1 MLARLRRLPRRT
13 LGLLLIAVLVAVP
26 LGAVAIRSLALLGV
40 AGRLR
45 HAAAERGLR
54 ASWRSLDFA
63 RPLTIRVRGLT
74 ASRPARGDTLLAA
87 DSLVVSLDPWS
98 LLLLSPRPSRVE
110 LAHARL
116 AAPASAPVPDT
127 LADEAAAPPRR
138 ATAERLRRTAETMT
152 RLVLAPARRLPE
164 LMLRDVALVAPP
176 SEESAANHAPTI
188 GIARLDLTHRP
199 DGIRLGAAGQL
210 ALEQVVPFDLR
221 LEYAH
226 DDRLSG
232 RLWFGV
238 PDPVRGAMD
247 SLIVRLDGTVTQDR
261 RAGALVVQDSTRI
274 WIGSLPVTMG
284 GRIARHGPRASLHL
298 AADGITQA
306 LIVRSIPAP
315 LLGPL
320 TQLAL
325 EGSFDYRLDFDLDVA
340 RPDSV
345 ALAVDVVP
353 HALGLNADGTDLPI
367 LGLDE
372 PFFALIHLPRGRTA
386 VRELGHDNPFYH
398 PLEEID
404 STLVYAVIANEDGG
418 FFRHRGFN
426 LDAVRSSI
434 AENLRAGAYRRGAG
448 TITMQLVRNLYLGHQ
463 RTLSRKAQEV
473 VLAWV
478 LEHLTG
484 LSKARMLEIY
494 LNIIEWGP
502 GVHGIGEAA
511 HYYFDCDPSHLTPA
525 QALFL
530 TTLVPSPTKWRYR
543 FDRDGRLRASTRAQM
558 HFIGRA
564 MAGKGWLD
572 PAQLPAA
579 DDLEVEISGPAR
591 ALLFPSVG
599 GSDSSAALSN

>member
-13 LGLLLIAVLVAVP
+13 LGLLLIAALVAAP
-26 LGAVAIRSLALLGV
+26 LAVLAIRSWALFAV

-45 HAAAERGLR
+45 HVAAERGLS

-63 RPLTIRVRGLT
+63 RALTIRVRGLT
-74 ASRPARGDTLLAA
+74 VSRPARGDTLFRA
-87 DSLVVSLDPWS
+87 DSLVVSIEPWA
-98 LLLLSPRPSRVE
+98 LLLLSARPSRVE

-116 AAPASAPVPDT
+116 ATPASAPAPDT
-127 LADEAAAPPRR
+127 LADDAAPPARR
-138 ATAERLRRTAETMT
+138 ATAERVRRTAETMA
-152 RLVLAPARRLPE
+152 RLMLAPARRLPE
-164 LMLRDVALVAPP
+164 LVLRDVALEAPP
-176 SEESAANHAPTI
+176 AEESAAGGAPTI
-188 GIARLDLTHRP
+188 VIARLDLTRRP
-199 DGIRLGAAGQL
+199 GGIRLGAAGRL
-210 ALEQVVPFDLR
+210 ALEQVVPFDLT

-232 RLWFGV
+232 QLWFGV
-238 PDPVRGAMD
+238 PDSVRGAMD
-247 SLIVRLDGTVTQDR
+247 SLTVRLDGTATQDR
-261 RAGALVVQDSTRI
+261 RHGEIVVHDPARI

-284 GRIARHGPRASLHL
+284 GRITLRGPRASLHL
-298 AADGITQA
+298 AADGITQT
-306 LIVRSIPAP
+306 LIERSIPPP

-340 RPDSV
+340 SPDSM

-372 PFFALIHLPRGRTA
+372 PFTALIHLPRGRTA
-386 VRELGHDNPFYH
+386 VRELGRDNPFYH

-404 STLVYAVIANEDGG
+404 STLVYAVTANEDGG

-434 AENLRAGAYRRGAG
+434 AEDLRAGAYRRGAG
-448 TITMQLVRNLYLGHQ
+448 TITMQLARNLFLGHQ

-511 HYYFDCDPSHLTPA
+511 HYYFDRDPAHLTPA
-525 QALFL
+525 QSLFL
-530 TTLVPSPTKWRYR
+530 ATLVPSPSKWRYR
-543 FDRDGRLRASTRAQM
+543 LDRDGQLRASTRAQM

-564 MAGKGWLD
+564 MVNKGWLD
-572 PAQLPAA
+572 PEVLPAA
-579 DDLEVEISGPAR
+579 ADLVVEITGPAR
-591 ALLFPSVG
+591 ALLFPAVG
-599 GSDSSAALSN
+599 GTDSSAALSN